1 MTVYEAATS
10 RRTIRKFRPEPI
22 PANVLRDLVNAA
34 RLAPSAANLQPLK
47 YIIVD
52 ETRAE
57 ALFPW
62 VKWAAYIA
70 PAGNPQPGEHPMAY
84 VIVLADTEIR
94 KTGWELDAGAS
105 CENLMLSAWEQGIG
119 SCWMAA
125 IDRDGIRKTFEI
137 PERYEIST
145 VIALGYAAERS
156 DVVDMTDSVKYYKL
170 ENGELRVP
178 KRTLEEIIL

>member
-1 MTVYEAATS
+1 
-10 RRTIRKFRPEPI
+10 
-22 PANVLRDLVNAA
+22 
-34 RLAPSAANLQPLK
+34 
-47 YIIVD
+47 
-52 ETRAE
+52 
-57 ALFPW
+57 
-62 VKWAAYIA
+62 
-70 PAGNPQPGEHPMAY
+70 MAY